1 MNATTFDTLTV
12 ARRFEAAGVDEK
24 QAEAIAEAM
33 REVSVANRGD
43 FATKADFVTLEAQ
56 ISVAGERLKAEFKA
70 EMASAVN
77 RMTFTMLIAMGVLF
91 AALKLF

>member
-1 MNATTFDTLTV
+1 MNTTTFDTLTV

-43 FATKADFVTLEAQ
+43 FATKADLAALEA
-56 ISVAGERLKAEFKA
+56 RLKAEFKA
-70 EMASAVN
+70 DLASAVN
-77 RMTFTMLIAMGVLF
+77 RMTFTMLIAMGILF